1 MSCSSAIAT
10 QVNKEQNLQGKACE
24 GGLVVQWLTWVIYL
38 AHRLC
43 KDNQISLVQIA
54 QKAFG
59 ALSQKYVLHLK
70 LVLAQQVSF
79 LELELNSCVCFEH
92 WLLLLWSHFRKSVPA
107 LPKIELVWFWDILG
121 FPYFISFLSVYS
133 LKSEASSTFPI

>member
-1 MSCSSAIAT
+1 MNINWNFTADIETRCYVLVSILNHQHLRSQQQLIITFSKFVVLSCSSAIAT
-10 QVNKEQNLQGKACE
+10 QVNKKQNLQGKACE

-92 WLLLLWSHFRKSVPA
+92 
-107 LPKIELVWFWDILG
+107 
-121 FPYFISFLSVYS
+121 
-133 LKSEASSTFPI
+133 